1 MDMIQFQNISKSYD
15 GVEVL
20 HDISLNV
27 HEGEFITI
35 IGSSGSGKTT
45 LMKMVNGLN
54 VPDTGKIIVKGKDIS
69 NEDVVE
75 LRRSIGYCIQG
86 SVLFPNMTV
95 EDNIAYV
102 PNIIDSK
109 NMEEHAADVSR
120 LLDIVGL
127 DESLRDHMPD
137 ELSGGQR
144 QRVAIAR
151 SLAANPS
158 ILLMDEP
165 FGAVDE
171 ITRNQLQEEIL
182 RIHKKTG
189 ITILFITHSINEA
202 LFLGNRVLVVNEG
215 YINQFGT
222 PEDILNHPE
231 TEFVENLVSKEKH
244 ILELGKL
251 SK

>member
-1 MDMIQFQNISKSYD
+1 MCVIQFQHINKSYD

-20 HDISLNV
+20 NDIDLDI
-27 HEGEFITI
+27 HEGEFISI

-54 VPDTGKIIVKGKDIS
+54 VPDSGDVIVNGNDIS

-75 LRRSIGYCIQG
+75 LRRKIGYCIQG

-102 PNIIDSK
+102 PDIIDSK
-109 NMEEHAADVSR
+109 HREEHRADVSR
-120 LLDIVGL
+120 LLDVVGL
-127 DESLRDHMPD
+127 DESLKDHMPN
-137 ELSGGQR
+137 ELSGGQK

-151 SLAANPS
+151 SLAASPN

-171 ITRNQLQEEIL
+171 ITRNQLQEEIWE
-182 RIHKKTG
+182 IHRKTG

-202 LFLGNRVLVVNEG
+202 LFLGDRVLV
-215 YINQFGT
+215 INDGVIHQFDT
-222 PEDILNHPE
+222 PNNILNHPK
-231 TEFVENLVSKEKH
+231 TEFVEKLLAKEKH
-244 ILELGKL
+244 ILEL
-251 SK
+251 